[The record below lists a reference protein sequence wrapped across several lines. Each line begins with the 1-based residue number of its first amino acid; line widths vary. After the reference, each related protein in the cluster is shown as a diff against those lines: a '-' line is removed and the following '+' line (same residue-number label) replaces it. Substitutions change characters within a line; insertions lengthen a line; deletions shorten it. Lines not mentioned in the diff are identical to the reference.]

1 MAFFAAAAGR
11 FATGRFWPGT
21 WMISSV
27 GKDQFNNSESCIL
40 KIRPIV
46 CFFLQWFW
54 DCRSFYFH
62 SLKVESNFLVSKR
75 LLCLYDKK
83 KNKTYLL
90 VDMKFLFS
98 YSTQHLTRSLC
109 SLVSYRV
116 KHSKGSPY
124 LRAPMYY
131 CLYIINNNNTQFS
144 PRNRKQPLFHYM
156 II

>member
-1 MAFFAAAAGR
+1 MAFLAAAAGR

-27 GKDQFNNSESCIL
+27 GKDQFNNWEFCIL

-46 CFFLQWFW
+46 CFFLRFW

-62 SLKVESNFLVSKR
+62 SLKVESTFLVSKR

-83 KNKTYLL
+83 NNTYLL

-98 YSTQHLTRSLC
+98 YSTQHLTRSLR

-116 KHSKGSPY
+116 KHSKGNSISTRTHV
-124 LRAPMYY
+124 LFFM
-131 CLYIINNNNTQFS
+131 CIINNNNSQFS
-144 PRNRKQPLFHYM
+144 QRNRKQPLFHYM

>member
-1 MAFFAAAAGR
+1 MAFLAAAAGR

-62 SLKVESNFLVSKR
+62 SLKVESTFLVSRR

-83 KNKTYLL
+83 NNIYLL

-98 YSTQHLTRSLC
+98 YSTQHLTRSLR

-116 KHSKGSPY
+116 KHSKGNSISTRTHV
-124 LRAPMYY
+124 LFFM
-131 CLYIINNNNTQFS
+131 CIINNNNSQFS
-144 PRNRKQPLFHYM
+144 QRNRKQPLFHYM

>member
-1 MAFFAAAAGR
+1 MAFLAAAAGR

-46 CFFLQWFW
+46 CFFFLQWFW

-62 SLKVESNFLVSKR
+62 SLKVESTFLVSKR

-83 KNKTYLL
+83 NNTYLL

-98 YSTQHLTRSLC
+98 YSTHI
-109 SLVSYRV
+109 SLVLCAHLWAIELNIPREVHIYARHV
-116 KHSKGSPY
+116 
-124 LRAPMYY
+124 LF
-131 CLYIINNNNTQFS
+131 INNNNTQFS